1 MVNEGRWEDLLLK
14 VKVKPGDFFYV
25 PSGTIHAIGSGI
37 LILESQQSSD
47 ITYRVYDYN
56 RTDAQGNKR
65 DLHIRQ
71 SIEVTQYPH
80 QDPTLTYHIKQEG
93 QAVFTE
99 LCREKYFSVSKW
111 DIRGQ
116 SKTITKDWPFLL
128 ASAIKGN
135 GELVIGDKTFSLNTG
150 DHFILPAAIQEF
162 SLEGQCELIVSH
174 VV

>member
-14 VKVKPGDFFYV
+14 VKVKPGNFFYV
-25 PSGTIHAIGSGI
+25 PSGTIHAIGGGI

-47 ITYRVYDYN
+47 ITYRVYDYD
-56 RTDAQGNKR
+56 RMDAQGNKR

-80 QDPTLTYHIKQEG
+80 QDPTLTYNIKQEG
-93 QAVFTE
+93 QAFFTE
-99 LCREKYFSVSKW
+99 LCREEYFTVSKW

-128 ASAIKGN
+128 ASVIKGSA
-135 GELVIGDKTFSLNTG
+135 ELVIGDQTFSLLSFACLSPPEICRKL
-150 DHFILPAAIQEF
+150 FISKRVNSPKP
-162 SLEGQCELIVSH
+162 S
-174 VV
+174 